1 MQSLAGWVLSPRKN
15 NNTRNSRNNNNST
28 PFSGWLFL
36 YRLICAQQQCRAR
49 KIDGTSGNCVASS
62 DYCGAQ
68 RDCDTF
74 DSDCDCDSAYAL
86 DSLSCTYVLSLG
98 CCDLG
103 VESLD
108 SNSKREVNKNPV
120 EPCVGA
126 TASATGSGSFSSS
139 LRSSPIHPSLHRTTL
154 QPTVDSLSYV
164 LALFTLSQQS
174 WGGRTCTCVLGLVM
188 ILFAL
193 LISVMFCVPCSLV

>member
-1 MQSLAGWVLSPRKN
+1 MALAEIVSRLRITVAHNVTVIHSTVTATVTVL
-15 NNTRNSRNNNNST
+15 TH
-28 PFSGWLFL
+28 WILFL
-36 YRLICAQQQCRAR
+36 
-49 KIDGTSGNCVASS
+49 VHM
-62 DYCGAQ
+62 
-68 RDCDTF
+68 
-74 DSDCDCDSAYAL
+74 
-86 DSLSCTYVLSLG
+86 YVLSLG

-154 QPTVDSLSYV
+154 QPTVDSLLFV

-188 ILFAL
+188 ILFVL